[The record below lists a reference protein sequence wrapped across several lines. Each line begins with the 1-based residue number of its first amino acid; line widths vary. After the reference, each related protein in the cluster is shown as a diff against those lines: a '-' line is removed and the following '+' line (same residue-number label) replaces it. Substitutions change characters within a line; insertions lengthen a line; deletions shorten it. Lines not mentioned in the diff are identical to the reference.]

1 MLKQLY
7 VKAQKLNLMKRD
19 LKFNQINTLF
29 MKKIFTLLVAV
40 ATAVVAFA
48 DKPILVGHRGS
59 QYGVEN
65 SVESFTN
72 GAKMGYQYL
81 ETDFKVTKDKQFVCS
96 HDDDISRLSSDG
108 SNLAI
113 ASNTLA
119 DLQSHPFAQTRSGV
133 KYTGRLCS
141 GQEYLD
147 VCKEYNVRPL
157 IELKWATGINSNDC
171 SNIPLLIKFIEDN
184 GFRDKCIILTS
195 MKPCLE
201 YIRKNY
207 PDIELQFLTGE
218 YWASHFDWCVQWGID
233 ADIQAG
239 YFDKATVTKYHDKG
253 LKVNM
258 WTTNTNDGYKQYGNW
273 GCDFIT
279 TDYLDPA
286 NLPELD
292 PSVITPPNTV
302 DYPNAEGS
310 IRGNYNHEVQNEL
323 DSPAELA
330 GRTIKK
336 ALFRDGEWIVLS
348 FDNAKEGRI
357 DRIAPETGKVTGSYN
372 TEGIELLGDIAM
384 TADGILIAS
393 NETEV
398 AHLGVDGTAPTGTF
412 RLYKWENKTA
422 APVEFFN
429 TNTAGDLG
437 NWSNAHAGRNI
448 TVSGR
453 MDDLK
458 VFVSTWS
465 TAGTTTRLAGFHFE
479 KGNLKTKAYD
489 LQGTWGTDYTL
500 TISPTS
506 RDNFIV
512 NSTTMVPKEYTF
524 VWGDRATLEDADDF
538 PENSVSEAAEGL
550 SFYRRASKVYGVFPS
565 TADNGSSYTAK
576 VYDVSEGLES
586 SSAVTAK
593 LHDGLGNSAVGYAA
607 TAMTAAENG
616 DMLVHFLT
624 QKDGMATFTL
634 ETGAVVETPQ
644 DVELEFTRDWIYSVS
659 TNNDPAEHIDGT
671 NAQMGTAVNGLFYI
685 NDCVK
690 KQVAI
695 LDETG
700 YLGSIPGG
708 AGWGIARDDA
718 GNIVIRDDK
727 LTGNTHSFIIYPAG
741 TTVESYEGDVRF
753 NADVVYSGQT
763 NFINASGDLL
773 KGTGHIY
780 LYPNGQTAVN
790 ILTVT
795 EGEVTGSKGYVD
807 LSMAGTTAG
816 YVIPQNDDSEN
827 WLYQIRGT
835 GIYQYNGG
843 TSTAISTSRAGTTA
857 PARNS
862 TTGAAYFKLLGNQI
876 LIHNSG
882 ANYLGGFTVKHVV
895 DGTEKVI
902 ANIDPIGN
910 KGYTAGGNYSVSNW
924 IIPEKVND
932 GIYTIY
938 QYCPANGLAK
948 YTLGDKTYLGVHNVI
963 NTLEEADIRVCA
975 DHNTLTVNG
984 IAVNTLRVYNVSGV
998 LVASSDNDTADISG
1012 LTSGVY
1018 IVTVNG
1024 DISRKF
1030 LKK

>member
-1 MLKQLY
+1 
-7 VKAQKLNLMKRD
+7 MKR
-19 LKFNQINTLF
+19 LFTLF
-29 MKKIFTLLVAV
+29 VAG
-40 ATAVVAFA
+40 ATAWAAFA
-48 DKPILVGHRGS
+48 DKPLLVGHRGS
-59 QYGVEN
+59 LYGVEN

-72 GAKMGYQYL
+72 GAKMGYEYL

-108 SNLAI
+108 SSLAI

-147 VCKEYNVRPL
+147 VCKEYGVRPL

-171 SNIPLLIKFIEDN
+171 SNLPMLIKFIEDN

-218 YWASHFDWCVQWGID
+218 YWASHFDWCVQQRID
-233 ADIQAG
+233 VDIQAG

-258 WTTNTNDGYKQYGNW
+258 WTTNSNDGYKQYGNW

-279 TDYLDPA
+279 TDSLDPQK
-286 NLPELD
+286 LPELD
-292 PSVITPPNTV
+292 ASVLTPPNTV
-302 DYPNAEGS
+302 DYPNSEGA
-310 IRGNYNHEVQNEL
+310 IRGNYDSETVVEL
-323 DSPAELA
+323 DSPADLA
-330 GRTIKK
+330 GRNVKK

-348 FDNAKEGRI
+348 FDADKNARI
-357 DRIAPETGKVTGSYN
+357 DRIDPATGKTTATYN
-372 TEGIELLGDIAM
+372 MEGVESLGDIAF
-384 TADGILIAS
+384 TADGVLIAS
-393 NETEV
+393 NETNV
-398 AHLGVDGTAPTGTF
+398 AHLGTEGTVPTGTF
-412 RLYKWENKTA
+412 CLYKWSAKDSKPEL
-422 APVEFFN
+422 FFS
-429 TNTAGDLG
+429 TNTAADLG
-437 NWSNAHAGRNI
+437 NWSNSHAGRNI

-453 MDDLK
+453 LDDLK
-458 VFVSTWS
+458 VLVSTWS
-465 TAGTTTRLAGFHFE
+465 TAGTTTRVAGFHFE

-524 VWGDRATLEDADDF
+524 VWGDRANLEEADDF
-538 PENSVSEAAEGL
+538 PAGAVSEAAEGV
-550 SFYRRASKVYGVFPS
+550 SFFRRAAKVYGVYPTTS
-565 TADNGSSYTAK
+565 TNGAAYTAK
-576 VYDVSEGLES
+576 VYDVTEGIAASSPVTSNLHEGLG
-586 SSAVTAK
+586 ATPT
-593 LHDGLGNSAVGYAA
+593 GYAA
-607 TAMTAAENG
+607 TAMTPAPNG
-616 DMLVHFLT
+616 NILVHFFSPQHGL
-624 QKDGMATFTL
+624 ASFEL
-634 ETGAVVETPQ
+634 ATGAVVEAPA
-644 DVELEFTRDWIYSVS
+644 DIDLEFTRDWIYSVS
-659 TNNDPAEHIDGT
+659 TGNDPAEHIDGS

-695 LDETG
+695 FDQNG

-708 AGWGIARDDA
+708 AGWGCARDDA
-718 GNIVIRDDK
+718 GNIVIRNDK

-741 TTVESYEGDVRF
+741 TTPENYEGAVSFD
-753 NADVVYSGQT
+753 ADVVHSGQT

-773 KGTGHIY
+773 GGTGHIY
-780 LYPNGQTAVN
+780 LYPNAQTAVN

-795 EGEVTGSKGYVD
+795 EGQVTDSKGYVD
-807 LSMAGTTAG
+807 LAMAGTTAG
-816 YVIPQNDDSEN
+816 YVIPQDDDTEN

-843 TSTAISTSRAGTTA
+843 QSTAISTSRPGTTA

-862 TTGAAYFKLLGNQI
+862 TTGAAYFKLRGNQI

-882 ANYLGGFTVKHVV
+882 ANYLGGFTVKHIV
-895 DGTEKVI
+895 DGSEKVI
-902 ANIDPIGN
+902 VNIDPIGN
-910 KGYTAGGNYSVSNW
+910 KGYSTGGNYSVSNW
-924 IIPEKVND
+924 IIPEKVSD
-932 GIYTIY
+932 GVYNIY
-938 QYCPANGLAK
+938 QYCPANGFAK
-948 YTLGDKTYLGVHNVI
+948 YTLLDKNSGVY
-963 NTLEEADIRVCA
+963 DIVATPDDTAVTVAA

-984 IAVNTLRVYNVSGV
+984 VNVKTLRVYSVSGV
-998 LVASSDNDTADISG
+998 LVASSDTDTANISS
-1012 LTSGVY
+1012 LTPGVY
-1018 IVTVNG
+1018 IVNING

>member
-1 MLKQLY
+1 MK
-7 VKAQKLNLMKRD
+7 KL
-19 LKFNQINTLF
+19 FTLF
-29 MKKIFTLLVAV
+29 FVV
-40 ATAVVAFA
+40 ATVISAFA

-72 GAKMGYQYL
+72 GAKMGYEYL

-141 GQEYLD
+141 AQEYLD

-233 ADIQAG
+233 VDIQAG

-258 WTTNTNDGYKQYGNW
+258 WTTNSNDGYKQYGNW

-279 TDYLDPA
+279 TDYLDPK

-292 PSVITPPNTV
+292 ASVLTPPNTV
-302 DYPNAEGS
+302 DYPNTEGA
-310 IRGNYNHEVQNEL
+310 IRGNYNSEKTVEL

-330 GRTIKK
+330 GRTVKK

-348 FDNAKEGRI
+348 FDGSQDARI
-357 DRIAPETGKVTGSYN
+357 DRINPETGKVTGTYN
-372 TEGIELLGDIAM
+372 TEGIEGLGDIAM

-393 NETEV
+393 NETDV
-398 AHLGVDGTAPTGTF
+398 AHLGVNGTAPTGTF
-412 RLYKWENKTA
+412 RLYKWENQNN
-422 APVEFFN
+422 APVEFFS
-429 TNTAGDLG
+429 TNTAADLG

-453 MDDLK
+453 MNDLK
-458 VFVSTWS
+458 VYVSTWS
-465 TAGTTTRLAGFHFE
+465 TGGATTRVAGFQFDKNE
-479 KGNLKTKAYD
+479 ALAAKAYD
-489 LQGTWGTDYTL
+489 LQGAWGTDYTM
-500 TISPTS
+500 TVSPTS

-512 NSTTMVPKEYTF
+512 NSTNMVPKEYTF
-524 VWGDRATLEDADDF
+524 VWGERANLEEADDF
-538 PENSVSEAAEGL
+538 PAGSASEAAEGL
-550 SFYRRASKVYGVFPS
+550 SFYRRAAKVYGVFPT
-565 TADNGSSYTAK
+565 TAANGSAYTAK
-576 VYDVSEGLES
+576 VYDVTDGIAAAE
-586 SSAVTAK
+586 AVTSK
-593 LHDGLGNSAVGYAA
+593 LHDGLGDTSVGYAA
-607 TAMTAAENG
+607 TAMTAAQNG
-616 DMLVHFLT
+616 NMLVHFIT
-624 QKDGMATFTL
+624 QKHGIATFEL
-634 ETGAVVETPQ
+634 ETGAVAETPQ
-644 DVELEFTRDWIYSVS
+644 DIDLELTREWIYSVS
-659 TNNDPAEHIDGT
+659 TGNDPAEHIDGT

-695 LDETG
+695 LDQTG

-708 AGWGIARDDA
+708 AGWGCTRDDA

-741 TTVESYEGDVRF
+741 TTVDNYEGDVRF
-753 NADVVYSGQT
+753 SADVVYSGQT

-795 EGEVTGSKGYVD
+795 EGEVTASKGYVD
-807 LSMAGTTAG
+807 LSMTGTTAG

-882 ANYLGGFTVKHVV
+882 TNYLGGFTVKHIV

-902 ANIDPIGN
+902 ANIAPIGN
-910 KGYTAGGNYSVSNW
+910 KGYSAGGNYSVSNW
-924 IIPEKVND
+924 IIPEKVSD
-932 GIYTIY
+932 GAYSIY
-938 QYCPANGLAK
+938 QYCPANGIAK
-948 YTLGDKTYLGVHNVI
+948 YTLRDKNSGVYGINV
-963 NTLEEADIRVCA
+963 NDNPEADITVYA
-975 DHNTLTVNG
+975 DHNIVAVNG
-984 IAVNTLRVYNVSGV
+984 VAVQTLRVYNVSGT
-998 LVASSDNDTADISG
+998 LVASANASTADITN
-1012 LTSGVY
+1012 LVPGVY

-1030 LKK
+1030 MKK

>member
-1 MLKQLY
+1 
-7 VKAQKLNLMKRD
+7 
-19 LKFNQINTLF
+19 
-29 MKKIFTLLVAV
+29 MKKLITLLLAFA
-40 ATAVVAFA
+40 ATASVFA

-59 QYGVEN
+59 LYGVEN

-72 GAKMGYQYL
+72 GAKLGYEYL
-81 ETDFKVTKDKQFVCS
+81 ETDFKVTKDKQLVCS

-108 SNLAI
+108 SSLAI
-113 ASNTLA
+113 ASSTLEE
-119 DLQSHPFAQTRSGV
+119 LQSHPFKQTRSGV
-133 KYTGRLCS
+133 TYTGRLCS
-141 GQEYLD
+141 AQEYLD

-171 SNIPLLIKFIEDN
+171 SNIPMLIKFIEDN

-218 YWASHFDWCVQWGID
+218 YWASHFDWCVQQGID
-233 ADIQAG
+233 VDIQAG
-239 YFDKATVTKYHDKG
+239 YFDKSTVTKYHDKG

-279 TDYLDPA
+279 TDYLDPK
-286 NLPELD
+286 NLPDLD

-302 DYPNAEGS
+302 DYPNSEGKV
-310 IRGNYNHEVQNEL
+310 RGNYNSDVVAEF
-323 DSPAELA
+323 DTPAVFS
-330 GRTIKK
+330 GRTVKK
-336 ALFRDGEWIVLS
+336 ALFCDGEWIVLS
-348 FDNAKEGRI
+348 FDASKKAYI
-357 DRIAPETGKVTGSYN
+357 DCVNPDNGTVTGLYS
-372 TEGIELLGDIAM
+372 TEGIDNLGDIAM

-393 NETEV
+393 NETDV

-412 RLYKWENKTA
+412 RLYKWTAKDA
-422 APVEFFN
+422 APTEFFS
-429 TNTAGDLG
+429 TNTSADLG
-437 NWSNAHAGRNI
+437 NWTNSHAGRNI

-453 MDDLK
+453 MNDLK

-465 TAGTTTRLAGFHFE
+465 TAGTTTRLAGFQFDKNE
-479 KGNLKTKAYD
+479 ALVGKAYD
-489 LQGTWGTDYTL
+489 LQGAWDTDYTL
-500 TISPTS
+500 TISPVS

-512 NSTTMVPKEYTF
+512 NSKKMVPKEYTF
-524 VWGDRATLEDADDF
+524 VWGDRATLEEAADF
-538 PENSVSEAAEGL
+538 PENSVSSAAEGV
-550 SFYRRASKVYGVFPS
+550 SFYRRASKVYGVFP
-565 TADNGSSYTAK
+565 TAADNGSAFTAT
-576 VYDVSEGLES
+576 VHDVTDGIDVASP
-586 SSAVTAK
+586 VTSK
-593 LHDGLGNSAVGYAA
+593 LHDGLGSADVGYAA
-607 TAMTAAENG
+607 TALTAAEDGN
-616 DMLVHFLT
+616 MLVHFFT
-624 QKDGMATFTL
+624 QNGGLATFVL
-634 ETGAVVETPQ
+634 ETGAVAETPQ
-644 DVELEFTRDWIYSVS
+644 DVDLEFTRDWIYSVS
-659 TNNDPAEHIDGT
+659 TDNDPAEHIDGT

-685 NDCVK
+685 NDCAK

-727 LTGNTHSFIIYPAG
+727 FTGNTHSFIIYPAG

-753 NADVVYSGQT
+753 DVDVVYSGQT

-790 ILTVT
+790 IITVT
-795 EGEVTGSKGYVD
+795 EGQVTGSKGYVD
-807 LSMAGTTAG
+807 LAMAGTTAG
-816 YVIPQNDDSEN
+816 YVIPQDDDSEN

-835 GIYQYNGG
+835 GIYRYNGG
-843 TSTAISTSRAGTTA
+843 TSEAISTSRAGTTP

-882 ANYLGGFTVKHVV
+882 ANYCGGFTVKHVIN
-895 DGTEKVI
+895 GEEKVI

-910 KGYTAGGNYSVSNW
+910 KGYSTGGNYSVSNW
-924 IIPEKVND
+924 IIPEKVKD
-932 GIYTIY
+932 GVYNIY
-938 QYCPANGLAK
+938 QYCPANGIAK
-948 YTLGDKTYLGVHNVI
+948 YTLADKNSGVYEIRVDDSNG
-963 NTLEEADIRVCA
+963 ADISVYA
-975 DHNTLTVNG
+975 DHNTLSVNG
-984 IAVNTLRVYNVSGV
+984 VNVKTLMVYNVSGV
-998 LVASSDNDTADISG
+998 LVASSNASTADITG
-1012 LTSGVY
+1012 LAPGVY

-1024 DISRKF
+1024 DQSRKF